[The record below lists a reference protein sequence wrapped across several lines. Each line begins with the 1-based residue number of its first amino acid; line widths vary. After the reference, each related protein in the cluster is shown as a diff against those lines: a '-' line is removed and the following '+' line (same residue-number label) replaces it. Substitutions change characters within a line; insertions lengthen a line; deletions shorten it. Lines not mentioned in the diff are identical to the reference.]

1 MSATLRGALALALAG
16 LWAVAGAAEAAK
28 KKGLAPIAP
37 EEAVSTHSPF
47 ETGECGFCHA
57 GDQKARK
64 GGKLLRSAN
73 QLCFD
78 CHEDF
83 RAAVKNHPASKAA
96 CISCHS
102 PHNAKKRKLLL

>member
-1 MSATLRGALALALAG
+1 MVAWVRGALAVALAS
-16 LWAVAGAAEAAK
+16 LWLVAAAAEAARP
-28 KKGLAPIAP
+28 KGLAPLPP
-37 EEAVSTHSPF
+37 EEAISTHSPF

-57 GDQKARK
+57 DDRK
-64 GGKLLRSAN
+64 GKKGGRLLRPAN

-83 RAAVKNHPASKAA
+83 RAAVKNHPRSKAA